1 MISVEEALTRLL
13 ALLEALPPEQISLA
27 DGLGRVLAEDVSAR
41 RTQPPFA
48 VSAMDGYAVRA
59 DDVARMPV
67 ELRIVAEVPAGAG
80 FGGHVG
86 PGEAARIFTGA
97 PMPDG
102 ADTIVIQEDTE
113 RLGDRVR
120 VVEGAPRGRYV
131 RRAGLD
137 FAEGDALL
145 NAGRRLS
152 ARDVGLVAAM
162 NRPWLFVHRRPRI
175 GILSTGD
182 EIVMPGDP
190 IGPHQIVSSNSLAL
204 AAIVTACGG
213 VPVSVG
219 NAPDDPEALR
229 RIAAA
234 TSGVDLLVT
243 TGGVSVGEHD
253 LVREALAED
262 GLELDFWQIAMR
274 PGKPLMVGRY
284 RGTPMIGLPGN
295 PVSTLV
301 CALLFL
307 KPAIERLSGLSAAA
321 EPVATARLGAA
332 LAAND
337 RRQDYLR
344 ARLARAADGVEEVF
358 AFEVQDSSMMR
369 LLSAADCLILRPPHA
384 PPPPP
389 AASCRSSAFRRELGR
404 SDRLPA
410 LKFDPPAVLDAPREL
425 K

>member
-1 MISVEEALTRLL
+1 VISVEEALTRLL
-13 ALLEALPPEQISLA
+13 ALVAALPREQISLA
-27 DGLGRVLAEDVSAR
+27 HGLGRVLAEAVSAR

-97 PMPDG
+97 PMPAG
-102 ADTIVIQEDTE
+102 TDTIVIQEDTE

-120 VVEGAPRGRYV
+120 VLEGAPRGRYV
-131 RRAGLD
+131 RREGLD
-137 FAEGDALL
+137 FTEGDALL
-145 NAGRRLS
+145 NPGRRLS
-152 ARDVGLVAAM
+152 ARDVGLLAAM

-213 VPVSVG
+213 VAVSVG
-219 NAPDDPEALR
+219 NAPDDPAALR

-253 LVREALAED
+253 LVREALAVD
-262 GLELDFWQIAMR
+262 GFELDFWQIAMR

-284 RGTPMIGLPGN
+284 RGTPMLGLPGN
-295 PVSTLV
+295 PVSTFV
-301 CALLFL
+301 CAMLFL
-307 KPAIERLSGLSAAA
+307 KPAIERLSGLSALA

-332 LAAND
+332 LAEND

-344 ARLARAADGVEEVF
+344 ARLARTADGVEEVF

-369 LLSAADCLILRPPHA
+369 LLSAADCLILRPPLA
-384 PPPPP
+384 P
-389 AASCRSSAFRRELGR
+389 AATAGSIVPIIRFPTGAW
-404 SDRLPA
+404 PI
-410 LKFDPPAVLDAPREL
+410 
-425 K
+425 

>member
-1 MISVEEALTRLL
+1 MISVEEALSRLL
-13 ALLEALPPEQISLA
+13 TPLEKLPLEQVSIV
-27 DGLGRVLAEDVSAR
+27 DGLGRVLAEDVAAR

-59 DDVARMPV
+59 EDLAAVPV

-97 PMPDG
+97 PLPAG
-102 ADTIVIQEDTE
+102 TDTIVIQENTQRD
-113 RLGDRVR
+113 GDRVR
-120 VVEGAPRGRYV
+120 VIEGAAHGRYV
-131 RRAGLD
+131 RREGLD
-137 FAEGDALL
+137 FGESDVLL
-145 NAGRRLS
+145 RAGRRLT
-152 ARDVGLVAAM
+152 ARDIGLLAAM

-204 AAIVTACGG
+204 AAFVAVCGG
-213 VPVSVG
+213 IPVSVG

-229 RIAAA
+229 QIAAA
-234 TSGVDLLVT
+234 TRGVDLLVT
-243 TGGVSVGEHD
+243 TGGASVGDHD
-253 LVREALAED
+253 LVRDALGAD

-274 PGKPLMVGRY
+274 PGKPLMVGSY
-284 RGTPMIGLPGN
+284 RGTPMVGLPGN

-307 KPAIERLSGLSAAA
+307 RPALERLSGAAPAA
-321 EPVATARLGAA
+321 EAAPTARLGAP
-332 LAAND
+332 LPKND

-344 ARLARAADGVEEVF
+344 SRLALAADGTLEVF
-358 AFEVQDSSMMR
+358 PFEVQDSSMMR
-369 LLSAADCLILRPPHA
+369 LMATADCLVVRPPLA
-384 PPPPP
+384 PAI
-389 AASCRSSAFRRELGR
+389 AAGALVPIVLFPGGV
-404 SDRLPA
+404 LP
-410 LKFDPPAVLDAPREL
+410 F
-425 K
+425 

>member
-1 MISVEEALTRLL
+1 VISVEEALTRLL
-13 ALLEALPPEQISLA
+13 ALVEALPPEQISLA
-27 DGLGRVLAEDVSAR
+27 DGLGRVLAEAVSAR

-59 DDVARMPV
+59 DDLARIPI

-97 PMPDG
+97 PMPAG
-102 ADTIVIQEDTE
+102 TDTIVIQEDTE

-120 VVEGAPRGRYV
+120 VLEGAPRGRYV
-131 RRAGLD
+131 RREGLD

-145 NAGRRLS
+145 NLGRRLS
-152 ARDVGLVAAM
+152 ARDVGLLAAM

-204 AAIVTACGG
+204 AAIVTACGA
-213 VPVSVG
+213 VAVSVG

-253 LVREALAED
+253 LVREALAVD
-262 GLELDFWQIAMR
+262 GFDLDFWQIAMR

-284 RGTPMIGLPGN
+284 RGTPMLGLPGN
-295 PVSTLV
+295 PVSAFV
-301 CALLFL
+301 CAMLFL
-307 KPAIERLSGLSAAA
+307 KPAIERLSGLSTST
-321 EPVATARLGAA
+321 EHLATARLGAA
-332 LAAND
+332 LAEND

-344 ARLARAADGVEEVF
+344 ARLARTADGVEEVF
-358 AFEVQDSSMMR
+358 AFEIQDSSMMR

-384 PPPPP
+384 PAAP
-389 AASCRSSAFRRELGR
+389 AGSIVPIIRFPTGAW
-404 SDRLPA
+404 PI
-410 LKFDPPAVLDAPREL
+410 
-425 K
+425 